1 MKIIFMGT
9 PDFSTGVLE
18 QILEAGHEVTAVF
31 TQPDKPKGRGH
42 EMQFTP
48 VKEVALKYN
57 LPIYQPKKIRDPEV
71 VAMMKDIPADICVV
85 VAFGQI
91 IPQEILDMK
100 KYGCINVHA
109 SLLPAYRGAAPIQWA
124 VVDGLKETGVTI
136 MQMDAGLDTGD
147 MLTKVIVPLDP
158 KETGGSLFDK
168 MSVAGAK
175 LCVETLELIEKG
187 EITPTPQGETT
198 TAYAQMITKELG
210 KIDFS
215 RPAEEI
221 ERLIRGFNPWPS
233 AYTKI
238 GKKQLKIWDAD
249 VLEEEY
255 EGAFGEIVKVTKTEI
270 YVKTGKGTL
279 SVKELQLE
287 GKKRM
292 TADAFLRGYSLENG
306 IRLG

>member
-1 MKIIFMGT
+1 MKVIFMGT

-18 QILEAGHEVTAVF
+18 SIIAAGHEVTAVV

-48 VKEVALKYN
+48 VKEVALKHG
-57 LPIYQPKKIRDPEV
+57 LEVLQPKKIRDPEV
-71 VAMMKDIPADICVV
+71 VETLRKIPADICVV

-91 IPQEILDMK
+91 IPKEILEMK

-136 MQMDAGLDTGD
+136 MQMDTGLDTGD
-147 MLTKVIVPLDP
+147 MLSKTVVPLDE

-168 MSVAGAK
+168 LSAAGAK
-175 LCVETLELIEKG
+175 LCVETMARMENGEVVPEK
-187 EITPTPQGETT
+187 QGETT
-198 TAYAQMITKELG
+198 TAYAKMITKDIG

-215 RPAEEI
+215 KSAVEI

-233 AYTKI
+233 AYTRLG
-238 GKKQLKIWDAD
+238 GKTLKIWAAD
-249 VLEEEY
+249 VLDEEY
-255 EGAFGEIVKVTKTEI
+255 EGAFGEIIRVSKDEI
-270 YVKTGKGTL
+270 FVKTGKGTL
-279 SVKELQLE
+279 VIRELQLE

-292 TADAFLRGYSLENG
+292 ETSAFLRGFDLKNG
-306 IRLG
+306 ILLT

>member
-1 MKIIFMGT
+1 MKVIFMGT

-18 QILEAGHEVTAVF
+18 SIIAAGHEVTAVV

-48 VKEVALKYN
+48 VKEVALKHG
-57 LPIYQPKKIRDPEV
+57 LEVLQPKKIRDPEV
-71 VAMMKDIPADICVV
+71 VETLRKIPADICVV

-91 IPQEILDMK
+91 IPKEILEMK

-136 MQMDAGLDTGD
+136 MQMDTGLDTGD
-147 MLTKVIVPLDP
+147 MLSKTVVPLDE

-168 MSVAGAK
+168 LSAAGAK
-175 LCVETLELIEKG
+175 LCVETMARMENGEVVPEK
-187 EITPTPQGETT
+187 QGETT
-198 TAYAQMITKELG
+198 TAYAKMITKDLG

-215 RPAEEI
+215 KSAVEI

-233 AYTKI
+233 AYTRLG
-238 GKKQLKIWDAD
+238 GKTLKIWAAD
-249 VLEEEY
+249 VLDEEY
-255 EGAFGEIVKVTKTEI
+255 EGAFGEIIRVSKDEI
-270 YVKTGKGTL
+270 FVKTGKGTL
-279 SVKELQLE
+279 VIRELQLE

-292 TADAFLRGYSLENG
+292 ETSAFLRGFDLKNG
-306 IRLG
+306 ILLT

>member
-1 MKIIFMGT
+1 MKVIFMGT
-9 PDFSTGVLE
+9 PDFSTGVLAS
-18 QILEAGHEVTAVF
+18 IIEAGHEVTAVV
-31 TQPDKPKGRGH
+31 TQPDQPKGRGH

-57 LPIYQPKKIRDPEV
+57 LPVLQPKKIRDPEV
-71 VAMMKDIPADICVV
+71 VAQLEQIPADICVV

-91 IPQEILDMK
+91 IPKSILEMK

-136 MQMDAGLDTGD
+136 MQMDEGLDTGD
-147 MLTKVIVPLDP
+147 MLTKVVVPLEKD
-158 KETGGSLFDK
+158 ETGGSLFDK
-168 MSVAGAK
+168 LSVAGAK
-175 LCVETLELIEKG
+175 LCVETMELIEKG
-187 EITPTPQGETT
+187 EVTPEKQGETT
-198 TAYAQMITKELG
+198 TEYAKMITKDLG

-215 RPAEEI
+215 KSAVEI

-233 AYTKI
+233 AYTKL
-238 GKKQLKIWDAD
+238 GNKTLKIWVAD

-255 EGAFGEIVKVTKTEI
+255 EGAFGEIIKVSKNENLVKC
-270 YVKTGKGTL
+270 GKGTL
-279 SVKELQLE
+279 SLKEIQLE

-292 TADAFLRGYSLENG
+292 AADAFLRGYQLEQG
-306 IRLG
+306 TMLG